1 MVIPCNVYLVVVGV
15 VQEWVSVWK
24 ARGWE
29 CSYHLGLSLLSAD
42 EVLELLPLLVLLLLG
57 GNIYLIA
64 VVMPEKKT
72 SSRWLRHVLLQ
83 DAVQDIQAPMG
94 KNPFLYTYFELLLDY
109 RLPQEARNLPQFG
122 ASTWFCNNIYI
133 IPITAL

>member
-1 MVIPCNVYLVVVGV
+1 MLVVGV
-15 VQEWVSVWK
+15 VQVWVSVWK
-24 ARGWE
+24 ARGLE
-29 CSYHLGLSLLSAD
+29 GSHHLSLSLLSDD

-64 VVMPEKKT
+64 VVMPGTKT
-72 SSRWLRHVLLQ
+72 SLRWLQHVLLQ
-83 DAVQDIQAPMG
+83 DVVQDIQASMEKIQFP
-94 KNPFLYTYFELLLDY
+94 YTYFELLLDS

-133 IPITAL
+133 IPTTTV